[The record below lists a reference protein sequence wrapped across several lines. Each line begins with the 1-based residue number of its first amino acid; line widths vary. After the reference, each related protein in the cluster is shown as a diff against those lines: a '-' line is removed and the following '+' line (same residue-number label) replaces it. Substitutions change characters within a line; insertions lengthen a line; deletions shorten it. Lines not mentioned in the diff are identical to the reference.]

1 MQLSDD
7 YRNYTYSREDY
18 QILEQYKS
26 FVDALGQ
33 LFGSACEVVLHSF
46 EDLNSSVIYIH
57 NGELTGRG
65 LGSPVTDKALQILQE
80 CERSSE
86 SKSGVYFTRNKNN
99 HLMRSTSTII
109 KNGSGHAIG
118 MLCINFDVSV
128 PLDSL
133 FKILLPQ
140 EASQSP
146 EHHGDSE
153 NFAIDVDDL
162 ITSQT
167 LKVKAQVFADTSIPM
182 RQKIKEVVAVLKE
195 QGIFKL
201 REAVCKVAA
210 SLNVSKDVVYLHLR
224 QLKKQEQGLEAE
236 KKREQDV
243 Q

>member
-1 MQLSDD
+1 MQLTDD
-7 YRNYTYSREDY
+7 CPNYIFSREDY
-18 QILEQYKS
+18 QTLEQYKNIA
-26 FVDALGQ
+26 DALGQ

-65 LGSPVTDKALQILQE
+65 LGSPVTDKALQILQDS
-80 CERSSE
+80 ERSRE
-86 SKSGVYFTRNKNN
+86 QKSGVYYTRNKHN

-109 KNGSGHAIG
+109 KNPSGHAIG

-128 PLDSL
+128 PLDTL

-140 EASQSP
+140 EASQLP
-146 EHHGDSE
+146 EQQGDSE

-167 LKVKAQVFADTSIPM
+167 LKAKARIFADNSIPM
-182 RQKIKEVVAVLKE
+182 RQKTKEVVAVLKD

-201 REAVCKVAA
+201 REAVSKVAA
-210 SLNVSKDVVYLHLR
+210 ALNVSRDVVYLHLR
-224 QLKKQEQGLEAE
+224 QIKKQELDAE
-236 KKREQDV
+236 PRQEQL
-243 Q
+243 QP